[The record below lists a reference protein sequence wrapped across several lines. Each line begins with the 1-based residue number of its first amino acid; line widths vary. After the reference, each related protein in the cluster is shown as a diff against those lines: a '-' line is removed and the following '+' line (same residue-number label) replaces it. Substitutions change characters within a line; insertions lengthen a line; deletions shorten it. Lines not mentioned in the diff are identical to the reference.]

1 MTVLTNHLVA
11 DAARLSMAQLIP
23 RIAIFLIALGL
34 NRILPSPI
42 AIVTAFTILVVKW
55 QTVGHMSDRG
65 AVVDS
70 ALYFSY
76 LIATIVGEWMQKKKL
91 VREIRRLTQKND
103 ELTREKGAA
112 SAHNAPREASS
123 ANYRAHS
130 HRSHSRSRRMKP
142 PPLPLIKNPSPRSGE
157 ALQPQHYCRREVG
170 MILWEGHEIPT
181 ISR

>member
-1 MTVLTNHLVA
+1 
-11 DAARLSMAQLIP
+11 MAQLIP

-42 AIVTAFTILVVKW
+42 AITIVTAFTILVVKW

-76 LIATIVGEWMQKKKL
+76 LIATIVGEWMQKKL

-130 HRSHSRSRRMKP
+130 HRSHSRSRRMCIGDLVKP

-170 MILWEGHEIPT
+170 MILWEGHEIST

>member
-42 AIVTAFTILVVKW
+42 AITIVTAFTILVVKW

-130 HRSHSRSRRMKP
+130 HRSHSRSRRMCIGDLVKP
-142 PPLPLIKNPSPRSGE
+142 PPSAAHQEPFTKKR
-157 ALQPQHYCRREVG
+157 
-170 MILWEGHEIPT
+170 
-181 ISR
+181 